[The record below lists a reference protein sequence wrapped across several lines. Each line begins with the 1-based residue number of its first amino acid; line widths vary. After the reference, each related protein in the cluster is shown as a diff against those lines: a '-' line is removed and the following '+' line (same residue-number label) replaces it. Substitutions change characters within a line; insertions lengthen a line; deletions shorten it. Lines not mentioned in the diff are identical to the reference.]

1 MSSLRLF
8 GPRSLPWQCQGPLR
22 SRCWYRSSLHRPSFS
37 FALKHSDF
45 SLLHCGTAAL
55 VFGLFLFSS
64 LLPLLE
70 LSALSYSVLES
81 GLSHAAAADW
91 RALLLLPGAPLLILG
106 LRAVVARALGALQYK
121 KEKKL
126 ED

>member
-1 MSSLRLF
+1 MNSLRLF
-8 GPRSLPWQCQGPLR
+8 GRRSLPWQCQGPLR
-22 SRCWYRSSLHRPSFS
+22 SRCWYRFSVNRPSFS

-70 LSALSYSVLES
+70 LSALSYTVLES
-81 GLSHAAAADW
+81 GLSHAAADW

-106 LRAVVARALGALQYK
+106 LRAVVAGALDALQYK